1 MIVIQNISISDPNAP
16 AEVPLMN
23 GLTFASHRQDVSEHP
38 RHLHHA
44 AFLGCPQ
51 EISYGVLVA
60 VPDPIHIPKCSAT
73 QHLLK
78 NLQAASCCISP
89 DVLEKLA
96 TEFWTRC
103 AFNNSLALLRSGQL
117 LTNLQAAALRVVA
130 SSEHTT
136 TLCEGEF
143 MSFDSIIGISLVEAP
158 SIWTSRKR
166 RPRLRSLR
174 HGNADSLSRTDHLE
188 RQNDVVHEEG
198 DEHGAGEDSTDSL
211 PVDKSIDY
219 NAILY
224 TSTKEGRL

>member
-1 MIVIQNISISDPNAP
+1 M
-16 AEVPLMN
+16 
-23 GLTFASHRQDVSEHP
+23 
-38 RHLHHA
+38 
-44 AFLGCPQ
+44 
-51 EISYGVLVA
+51 
-60 VPDPIHIPKCSAT
+60 

-78 NLQAASCCISP
+78 NLQAASCCISL

-103 AFNNSLALLRSGQL
+103 VFNNSLTLLCSGQL
-117 LTNLQAAALRVVA
+117 LTNLQAAALRVIA

-136 TLCEGEF
+136 MLCEET
-143 MSFDSIIGISLVEAP
+143 P

-211 PVDKSIDY
+211 LVDKSIDY